1 MPPSTEGAFAVLL
14 ASCLRLKPTNKF
26 FFLQDILNAFAADNY
41 LKELFSYN
49 LYTDLL
55 ETFIYIYITK
65 SHNRTV

>member
-1 MPPSTEGAFAVLL
+1 MPPSTERAFAVLL

-55 ETFIYIYITK
+55 ETFFYIYITK